1 MSTARPDTVE
11 QWRRDAAAREAEI
24 AKNHERAQR
33 GAGPLPGFTDAH
45 ELLEWRERM
54 LRRYAL

>member
-1 MSTARPDTVE
+1 MSDATPDTVE
-11 QWRRDAAAREAEI
+11 QWRREASEREAEI
-24 AKNHERAQR
+24 ARKHERVQY

-54 LRRYAL
+54 LRRYGL